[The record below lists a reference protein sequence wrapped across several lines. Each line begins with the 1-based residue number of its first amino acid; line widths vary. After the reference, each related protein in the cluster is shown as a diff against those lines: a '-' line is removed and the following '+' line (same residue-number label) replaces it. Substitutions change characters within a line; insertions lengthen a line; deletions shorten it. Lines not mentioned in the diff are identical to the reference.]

1 MADVKW
7 FKVTTNVFDDKKIRL
22 IESMP
27 DGDTILIIWF
37 KMLALTAESNANG
50 LILLTKNMPYTDE
63 MLCTY
68 MNRKDTTVRMA
79 LDTFRKFGMIEDIDA
94 QGILISNWN
103 KHQNVAGLEKIKEQ
117 NRIRQ
122 RRYRENQRLL
132 LDTKEEEKKE
142 DTKIIDN
149 RAYNVD
155 SDVMRNVTPKKKR
168 FIKPT
173 LQQLNDYR
181 LEKNLIVD
189 NDKFMDYYESNGW
202 KVGKNAMKDWKAAM
216 RNWARNNKDKPK
228 KQEELKFTN

>member
-132 LDTKEEEKKE
+132 LDTKEQEKKE